1 MADLLDELGQSQPIS
16 EELMDAA
23 LELDKAYIPTRY
35 PNAHPSGSPRRRYT
49 CTEAERMVT
58 HAEGLVLSRWAEPVA
73 CTELSRSEALSKES
87 SGSVR
92 VFYPPFSREQLL
104 VLLRR
109 RIKGLQGVLPVKR
122 VVLFGSYAKGKH
134 TVASDIDLLVVY
146 GGEPRDDAYA
156 LVKRILNIRRLEPHV
171 YTEGEYAQVKATLER
186 MLKDSIPL
194 DTSLSF

>member
-1 MADLLDELGQSQPIS
+1 M
-16 EELMDAA
+16 
-23 LELDKAYIPTRY
+23 
-35 PNAHPSGSPRRRYT
+35 PR
-49 CTEAERMVT
+49 
-58 HAEGLVLSRWAEPVA
+58 
-73 CTELSRSEALSKES
+73 ES

-109 RIKGLQGVLPVKR
+109 RINELQRALPLRR
-122 VVLFGSYAKGKH
+122 VALFGSYAKGRH

-146 GGEPRDDAYA
+146 GGEPRDDAYT

-171 YTEGEYAQVKATLER
+171 YAEEEVAQMKPTLER

-194 DTSLSF
+194 ELE